1 MEVNVGFK
9 IKKLRKKYNMTIAD
23 LAKEAE
29 ISSSMISQIE
39 NGKVIPTITVMWKIV
54 QALKVSIG
62 YFFDEEVLKEIN
74 PVVRRG
80 SRKKILVGES
90 DRAYELLVPDL
101 NREIEF
107 IMITIKGNDVYHN
120 DFLIHQGEEC
130 GLVLKGKLKVVIE
143 NKEYVLEEGDSIAF
157 KSNVPHRYENASD
170 EECVSVWAMTPPTF

>member
-39 NGKVIPTITVMWKIV
+39 NGKVIPTITVMWKIA
-54 QALKVSIG
+54 QALKVNIG
-62 YFFDEEVLKEIN
+62 YFFDEEVPKGIN
-74 PVVRRG
+74 PVVKRE
-80 SRKKILVGES
+80 SRKKISVGTS
-90 DRAYELLVPDL
+90 DRTYELLVPNL

-107 IMITIKGNDVYHN
+107 MMITINGNDVHHD
-120 DFLIHQGEEC
+120 DFLVHEGEEC
-130 GLVLKGKLKVVIE
+130 GLILKGMLKVVIG

-157 KSNVPHRYENASD
+157 KSNIPHRFENASD